1 MRKEIVG
8 IIGITGDLGS
18 QLAQVVADHGFGVIG
33 CSLSLP
39 DGLSVADVMEQADIV
54 HVCAPLSTMEGA
66 TVADDSTL
74 VVLHDSV
81 MSSSLRTQTGQLEGQ
96 AAIVHMLMN
105 ASRSVVLAEE
115 SAQLIRT
122 KAHMELLGY
131 QAHVMSVTEHDQL
144 MARSQA
150 PLAILC
156 QVLLPYLFEQQ
167 DKGLLTPSGELLV
180 STLHSRQLAWTDETI
195 RSILS
200 NPELKVLLH
209 EMTKVIDQADSSVRD
224 IQLPEKI
231 HKKYSLGAALRRLQI
246 QKR

>member
-1 MRKEIVG
+1 MIKETVG

-18 QLAQVVADHGFGVIG
+18 QLAQVLTDRGFTVIG
-33 CSLSLP
+33 CSLSRAN
-39 DGLSVADVMEQADIV
+39 GLSVGEVLEQADIV
-54 HVCAPLSTMEGA
+54 HVCAPLSVMEGVSV
-66 TVADDSTL
+66 TDDTL
-74 VVLHDSV
+74 IVLHDSV
-81 MSSSLRTQTGQLEGQ
+81 MSSSLRTHTGQLEGR

-105 ASRSVVLAEE
+105 ASCSVVVAEE
-115 SAQLIRT
+115 SAQLDRT
-122 KAHMELLGY
+122 KQHLEVLGY
-131 QAHVMSVTEHDQL
+131 QAHVMSVIEHDQL

-200 NPELKVLLH
+200 NPELKVLLR
-209 EMTKVIDQADSSVRD
+209 EMAAVVDEAGRLIHDDTAS
-224 IQLPEKI
+224 EKI

>member
-1 MRKEIVG
+1 MMKETIG

-18 QLAQVVADHGFGVIG
+18 QLAQVLVARGFTVIG
-33 CSLSLP
+33 CSLSLVG
-39 DGLSVADVMEQADIV
+39 GLSIEDVMARADIV
-54 HVCAPLSTMEGA
+54 HVCAPLGVMEGVII
-66 TVADDSTL
+66 TDTTL

-81 MSSSLRTQTGQLEGQ
+81 MSSSLRTQAGQLEGR

-105 ASRSVVLAEE
+105 ASSSVVLAEE
-115 SAQLIRT
+115 SAQLTRT

-131 QAHVMSVTEHDQL
+131 QVHTMSIVDHDQL

-180 STLHSRQLAWTDETI
+180 STLHSRQLAWTDETV

-209 EMTKVIDQADSSVRD
+209 EMTMVIDQAGNLVRD
-224 IQLPEKI
+224 DQAPEKI
-231 HKKYSLGAALRRLQI
+231 HKKYRLGAALRRLQI